1 MRAAF
6 LAWVLG
12 CAMAFGSA
20 DTDWQA
26 IVALDA
32 GPQAKPKSVEEAR
45 EAGKRHLVKQLR
57 LVRHFLEMHPADSR
71 VAEATVRMASLEA
84 ALGMAEGRQSQVDQA
99 IRDLHVVER
108 DKSVPL
114 SIRAEAGFRRVSL
127 LMQTFRGQEVE
138 RRRDLVAA
146 ARNFGARHPGDRRVA
161 RLLVEV
167 ATICDNDPELKREL
181 LEEARRAA
189 REEPLKRRIAD
200 DLRRLDLIG
209 KPLAI
214 SFPTLQGAVF
224 DTKSWRGKVG
234 FLIFWSAESAPS
246 ILWIQE
252 FRNALRQLPAD
263 RVGVATVALDEDAG
277 LVKGVM
283 GEIGIDGWP
292 TACDGKGWQGE
303 LARSNGVNALPTVFV
318 VDQGGVMRSA
328 NARNS
333 FESWIRKLILEKSG
347 GG

>member
-1 MRAAF
+1 MRAVFFALF
-6 LAWVLG
+6 IG
-12 CAMAFGSA
+12 CATAFASA
-20 DTDWQA
+20 DADWQA
-26 IVALDA
+26 IEALDA
-32 GPQAKPKSVEEAR
+32 GPRAKPKSIDEAR
-45 EAGKRHLVKQLR
+45 EEGRRHLLRQLA
-57 LVRHFLEMHPADSR
+57 LVRAFLGHHAGDPRS
-71 VAEATVRMASLEA
+71 AEARMRLASLEA
-84 ALGMAEGRQSQVDQA
+84 ALGMAEGRQSKVDQA
-99 IRDLHVVER
+99 MRDLQAVER
-108 DKSVPL
+108 DKTAPA

-127 LMQTFRGQEVE
+127 LMQTFRGQEIE

-167 ATICDNDPELKREL
+167 STICDNDPELKREL

-209 KPLAI
+209 KPLAV
-214 SFPTLQGAVF
+214 SFPTLQGPVF

-234 FLIFWSAESAPS
+234 FLVFWSAESAPS

-277 LVKGVM
+277 LVKSVM
-283 GEIGIDGWP
+283 GETGINGWP
-292 TACDGKGWQGE
+292 TACDGKGWQGA

-318 VDQGGVMRSA
+318 VDQTGILRSA

-333 FESWIRKLILEKSG
+333 YESWIRKLILERSG
-347 GG
+347 G